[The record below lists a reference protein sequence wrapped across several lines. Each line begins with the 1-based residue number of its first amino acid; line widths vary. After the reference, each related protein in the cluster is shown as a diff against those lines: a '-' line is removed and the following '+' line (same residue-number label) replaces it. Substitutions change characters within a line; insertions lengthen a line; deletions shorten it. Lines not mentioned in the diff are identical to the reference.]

1 MRRKDKDIGRRFET
15 DDFVKP
21 PRDEGPHYDTDDP
34 DMDMSDPDLKIGSD
48 EWLAEELLKIA
59 QELAGSA
66 CRTAALA
73 KGPALTDED
82 KAFLDRGNIDR
93 FAEIFVLKMKA
104 DAAEAGVTSRNYR
117 SRIDYDEYDNC
128 YIVWHDNADKSIYNS
143 RMELIGVKQY

>member
-1 MRRKDKDIGRRFET
+1 MRRKDKDIGKRFET
-15 DDFVKP
+15 RDLQKPSRSDKRKYDDN
-21 PRDEGPHYDTDDP
+21 DP
-34 DMDMSDPDLKIGSD
+34 DMDMTDPDLKIGSD

-59 QELAGSA
+59 QELAGDS

-82 KAFLDRGNIDR
+82 KALLDRGNITR
-93 FAEIFVLKMKA
+93 FAEIFVLKMKE

-117 SRIDYDEYDNC
+117 SRIDYDEYDKS

>member
-1 MRRKDKDIGRRFET
+1 MRRKDKDIGQRFET
-15 DDFVKP
+15 DDLQKP
-21 PRDEGPHYDTDDP
+21 SRSEGIHYDKKDP
-34 DMDMSDPDLKIGSD
+34 DMDLSDPDLKIGSD

-82 KAFLDRGNIDR
+82 KALLDWGNIAR
-93 FAEIFVLKMKA
+93 FAEIFIFRMKA
-104 DAAEAGVTSRNYR
+104 DAAEAGVNVRNYR
-117 SRIDYDEYDNC
+117 SRIDYNECDIC
-128 YIVWHDNADKSIYNS
+128 YIVWHDNSDKSIYNS